1 MATKSSVQ
9 DLAALYQTP
18 GERLAALR
26 KERGC
31 TQGDLAELLNT
42 TKATI
47 SRYESNLIDIP
58 RIKIQKLAEYFM
70 VSPAFL
76 TGWANKRDGSD
87 LFIPRAHDQASPKEL
102 KIPYPGLRPSDTT
115 PKPEPL
121 ADRQEK
127 ELLAIFR
134 KLSTRGQTKLLSAA
148 YELQDSEHALS
159 FENLT
164 GPKPFSTAEELAAF
178 IRQITSEPEK
188 EKK

>member
-42 TKATI
+42 TKAAI

-58 RIKIQKLAEYFM
+58 RTKIQKLAEYFM
-70 VSPAFL
+70 VTPAFL
-76 TGWANKRDGSD
+76 MGWANKRDSSD
-87 LFIPRAHDQASPKEL
+87 LFLSHSSDQVFPPEKKA
-102 KIPYPGLRPSDTT
+102 PYPGLRPDYTT
-115 PKPEPL
+115 PKPE
-121 ADRQEK
+121 ASVDRQEK
-127 ELLAIFR
+127 ELLSIFR
-134 KLSTRGQTKLLSAA
+134 KLSMRGQTKLLSMA
-148 YELQDSEHALS
+148 YELQDSEQPLS

>member
-9 DLAALYQTP
+9 DLATLYQTP

-58 RIKIQKLAEYFM
+58 RTKIQKLAEYFM
-70 VSPAFL
+70 VTPAFL
-76 TGWANKRDGSD
+76 MGWTNARDGSD
-87 LFIPRAHDQASPKEL
+87 LFTTYPPDQIFPQDARVS
-102 KIPYPGLRPSDTT
+102 YPGLRPDDAT
-115 PKPEPL
+115 PKPE
-121 ADRQEK
+121 ASVDRQEK
-127 ELLAIFR
+127 ELLSIFR
-134 KLSTRGQTKLLSAA
+134 KLSMRGQTKLLSAA
-148 YELQDSEHALS
+148 YELQDSEQPLS